1 MAKVGIGF
9 NISASAAGMAAGINA
24 GVVELQK
31 LGFAAKQTSR
41 DVATLKAIELSRN
54 FIGSVRFVARTFQ
67 QFTAGAA
74 QAIDSTAKLSRSL
87 GLTFAELNQLQ
98 LAADLAGVSSERL
111 ARSFTRAQV
120 TITEAEQ
127 GSQTAVDALDTLG
140 LSVANLAGRSTNQQF
155 IAIAEAING
164 IEDPT
169 RRAAAAVDVF
179 GRSGAD
185 LLPLFAG
192 VTDQLR
198 SASEFAERFSLN
210 LTDQQAKSVEAVNDA
225 FRLVSLSVQ
234 SLTGRVI
241 AELSPALVSAAFDLA
256 EFAKTLNVQDVARA
270 AEAAISDISAIL
282 RFLGGVVRPLAEN
295 LLPTIATAFAFL
307 ARGTII
313 SAIGSIPAIF
323 SAAAAAAAAFAS
335 ATTAAAAATTGLTF
349 AVRALTSS
357 TGLGIIIT
365 LAGLVAGS
373 FLQWSNSA
381 EAAGDNTAEALERT
395 KQEIRD
401 LQAGFRDARLEV
413 TQFGE
418 DLEKAFLVPERVFD
432 ADIATDLLKNVQG
445 QFTALARELGSTA
458 AIPAKLADQY
468 TILRTTIRTLNSQ
481 VARNAITQEEAA
493 RRIIELQNDLTE
505 SINRTRDARK
515 AEVDAL
521 AAAQSRL
528 EELTRPQLSDADQD
542 RIRIEEDL
550 LLIARERARVQQ
562 NLSSADFGGIPLEDI
577 PFDFAADLI
586 ALRDAEARLRQELAG
601 LNQDLANQ
609 ERELELDIRG
619 IDANIFEI
627 PPTLES
633 RIIAVGRAFG
643 DGVITELERDNALVN
658 LAAEGRSLLEQAGRE
673 LSAVNTQPL
682 QVQDLRTS
690 EGISSFLA
698 LATGRQDPEARDRAQ
713 QLQKLEQIRRAIL
726 DAGADPVD
734 ILGG

>member
-1 MAKVGIGF
+1 
-9 NISASAAGMAAGINA
+9 
-24 GVVELQK
+24 
-31 LGFAAKQTSR
+31 
-41 DVATLKAIELSRN
+41 
-54 FIGSVRFVARTFQ
+54 
-67 QFTAGAA
+67 
-74 QAIDSTAKLSRSL
+74 
-87 GLTFAELNQLQ
+87 
-98 LAADLAGVSSERL
+98 
-111 ARSFTRAQV
+111 
-120 TITEAEQ
+120 
-127 GSQTAVDALDTLG
+127 
-140 LSVANLAGRSTNQQF
+140 
-155 IAIAEAING
+155 
-164 IEDPT
+164 
-169 RRAAAAVDVF
+169 
-179 GRSGAD
+179 
-185 LLPLFAG
+185 
-192 VTDQLR
+192 
-198 SASEFAERFSLN
+198 
-210 LTDQQAKSVEAVNDA
+210 
-225 FRLVSLSVQ
+225 
-234 SLTGRVI
+234 
-241 AELSPALVSAAFDLA
+241 
-256 EFAKTLNVQDVARA
+256 
-270 AEAAISDISAIL
+270 
-282 RFLGGVVRPLAEN
+282 
-295 LLPTIATAFAFL
+295 
-307 ARGTII
+307 
-313 SAIGSIPAIF
+313 
-323 SAAAAAAAAFAS
+323 
-335 ATTAAAAATTGLTF
+335 
-349 AVRALTSS
+349 
-357 TGLGIIIT
+357 
-365 LAGLVAGS
+365 
-373 FLQWSNSA
+373 
-381 EAAGDNTAEALERT
+381 
-395 KQEIRD
+395 
-401 LQAGFRDARLEV
+401 
-413 TQFGE
+413 
-418 DLEKAFLVPERVFD
+418 
-432 ADIATDLLKNVQG
+432 
-445 QFTALARELGSTA
+445 
-458 AIPAKLADQY
+458 
-468 TILRTTIRTLNSQ
+468 LRTTIRTLNSQ